1 MVLLGYC
8 SIMLSK
14 FNHYQWLISPRGSHV
29 VPVWNCEL
37 WSPRTEMVGP
47 CSIAAAEETLVDDL
61 LTSLIGMGVNGV
73 NELPTE
79 FKPKNK
85 QNQKLGCKQKWKNK
99 KNKKAFNLLT

>member
-1 MVLLGYC
+1 M
-8 SIMLSK
+8 
-14 FNHYQWLISPRGSHV
+14 ISPRWWHV

-73 NELPTE
+73 NELPKI
-79 FKPKNK
+79 FKTKKTQNK
-85 QNQKLGCKQKWKNK
+85 ISDAQKINKIEEWK
-99 KNKKAFNLLT
+99 

>member
-1 MVLLGYC
+1 
-8 SIMLSK
+8 
-14 FNHYQWLISPRGSHV
+14 
-29 VPVWNCEL
+29 
-37 WSPRTEMVGP
+37 MVGP

-85 QNQKLGCKQKWKNK
+85 QNQKLGCKQK
-99 KNKKAFNLLT
+99 

>member
-1 MVLLGYC
+1 
-8 SIMLSK
+8 
-14 FNHYQWLISPRGSHV
+14 
-29 VPVWNCEL
+29 
-37 WSPRTEMVGP
+37 MVGP

-85 QNQKLGCKQKWKNK
+85 QNQKMIANK
-99 KNKKAFNLLT
+99 K